1 MNVAATAPASLPE
14 RLAQALRENA
24 PLARETEPHLHA
36 VVEQAVGH
44 TGRLLRAQLVHT
56 GARRHGMDEPG
67 AARLA
72 VAIEYFHLAS
82 LLLDDLPCMDNA
94 TERRG
99 RLCPHLV
106 HGEATVI
113 LAALALI
120 NRGYALTGL
129 ALADYPPVWR
139 LPALVCL
146 DACLG
151 AAGLVGGQ
159 AADLRFGEMRP
170 SARLVWRIALRKTGA
185 LFRVAVLL
193 PAFLGAPSVAEFRAL
208 KALCVYWGLAYQ
220 IADDLADAAGA
231 QDRARPNLATVAGFA
246 AARAQLARLLGQA
259 DRTLR
264 RLTAAH
270 PRWDYLAEFQAR
282 LLPVSRAR
290 RTGLA
295 A

>member
-1 MNVAATAPASLPE
+1 MHAPAPLPALAD
-14 RLAQALRENA
+14 RLAQALRDHA
-24 PLARETEPHLHA
+24 PLTRDTEPHLRA
-36 VVEQAVGH
+36 VLEQAVGH
-44 TGRLLRAQLVHT
+44 PGRLLRAQLVHT
-56 GARRHGMDEPG
+56 GARRHGMDEAA

-82 LLLDDLPCMDNA
+82 LVLDDLPCMDNA

-120 NRGYALTGL
+120 NRGYALIGF
-129 ALADYPPVWR
+129 AMAGFAPEWR
-139 LPALVCL
+139 LPAQACL

-159 AADLRFGEMRP
+159 AADLRFGEARATP
-170 SARLVWRIALRKTGA
+170 RLVGRIALRKTGA
-185 LFRVAVLL
+185 LFSVAVVL
-193 PAFLGAPSVAEFRAL
+193 PGFLAAPSLAEFRAL

-220 IADDLADAAGA
+220 IADDLSDAAGA
-231 QDRARPNLATVAGFA
+231 QDRARPNLAAVIGVG
-246 AARAQLARLLGQA
+246 AARARLARLLRLA
-259 DRTLR
+259 DGTLR
-264 RLTAAH
+264 RLTRAH

-282 LLPVSRAR
+282 LLPAGETRHP
-290 RTGLA
+290 GLA